1 MAKLTSF
8 ATGVGSGYLAGERL
22 KKTEARQKRQDD
34 ILEKYLTSGDASMKK
49 DPMSSTTFDP
59 ETGGTMDM
67 LTGKVTYYPD
77 DLQALGNESVFAVWQ
92 TAAWSSRCPSTWTKC
107 LGSAKHLRSDRS
119 KNSRSA

>member
-49 DPMSSTTFDP
+49 DPMSSTMFDP
-59 ETGGTMDM
+59 ETGGTMNM
-67 LTGKVTYYPD
+67 TTGRVTFHPSDID
-77 DLQALGNESVFAVWQ
+77 DLDERKRMRGMANGGMVQPMPQHLDKMSWQ
-92 TAAWSSRCPSTWTKC
+92 RQTFK
-107 LGSAKHLRSDRS
+107 K
-119 KNSRSA
+119 

>member
-77 DLQALGNESVFAVWQ
+77 DLQALEERKRIRGMANGGMVQPMPQHLDKMSWQ
-92 TAAWSSRCPSTWTKC
+92 RQTFK
-107 LGSAKHLRSDRS
+107 K
-119 KNSRSA
+119 